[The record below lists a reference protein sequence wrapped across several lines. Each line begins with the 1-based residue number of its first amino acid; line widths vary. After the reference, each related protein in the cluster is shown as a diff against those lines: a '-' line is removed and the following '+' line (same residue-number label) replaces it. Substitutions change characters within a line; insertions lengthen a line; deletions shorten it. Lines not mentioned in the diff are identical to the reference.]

1 VWLYSAPQE
10 NLKQLTEEIDMAD
23 ASFYWHDYET
33 WGANPRVDRVA
44 QFAGIR
50 TDKNLDI
57 IGEPLMIYAKPT
69 GDFLPHPEAVL
80 ITGITPQLAT
90 AEGIPES
97 DFFRQIHTEF
107 SKPNSCIVGYNN
119 LRFDDE
125 VTRFGFYRN
134 FRDPY
139 AYSWQNGN
147 SRWDVLDLMRI
158 TRALRPEGINWPM
171 NDKGVA
177 SFRLTDLT
185 EANDIEQQG
194 AHDAL
199 VDVKA
204 TIALA
209 KLVNQKQ
216 PKLFEFYFNLRN
228 KHQAAA
234 LLNRAKPDILLHV
247 SGMFPADQG
256 CLAPIFPLFVN
267 PTNSNEIIC
276 YNLRFNPQALL
287 QLSAEDIQKKRYTKT
302 VDLAEG
308 EERLPLKG
316 VHINKSPALAPAST
330 LNQTQA
336 EKWQID
342 WDEIRANRDLLLSD
356 PDLIKRLT
364 HVYSE
369 TRDHQSGNAD
379 SALYEG
385 FINQDDRL
393 VCNQLLAATPD
404 ELASWSTDC
413 FLDRRLQTLLFRYR
427 ARNFPLSL
435 TADESLRW
443 QRFCQ
448 SRLLGEDDAGGLTVE
463 QFQESL
469 LTLAQREQGE
479 REQALLNKLSMW
491 AQEIFS

>member
-1 VWLYSAPQE
+1 
-10 NLKQLTEEIDMAD
+10 MAD

-33 WGANPRVDRVA
+33 WGVNPRVDRVA

-50 TDKNLDI
+50 TDKNLEI

-69 GDFLPHPEAVL
+69 SDFLPHPEAVL
-80 ITGITPQLAT
+80 VTGITPQLAH

-107 SKPNSCIVGYNN
+107 SQSNSCIVGYNN

-147 SRWDVLDLMRI
+147 SRWDVLDLLRI
-158 TRALRPEGINWPM
+158 TRALRPEGINWPL
-171 NDKGVA
+171 NNKGVA
-177 SFRLTDLT
+177 SFKLTDLT
-185 EANDIEQQG
+185 QANDIEQQG

-209 KLVNQKQ
+209 KLVKQKQ
-216 PKLFEFYFNLRN
+216 PKLFDFYFNLRN
-228 KHQAAA
+228 KNQAAQ
-234 LLNRAKPDILLHV
+234 LLNLAKPSIILHV

-256 CLAPIFPLFVN
+256 CLAPMLPLLAN
-267 PTNSNEIIC
+267 PKNSNEVIC

-287 QLSAEDIQKKRYTKT
+287 KLSAEDIQKKLYTRT
-302 VDLAEG
+302 IDLAKG
-308 EERLPLKG
+308 EQRLPLKG
-316 VHINKSPALAPAST
+316 VHINKSPALAPMST
-330 LNQTQA
+330 LNEVQA

-342 WDEIRANRDLLLSD
+342 WNEIRAHQDLLLSD
-356 PDLIKRLT
+356 PNLIKRLT
-364 HVYSE
+364 SVYSE
-369 TRDHQSGNAD
+369 PKSHPRGDAD

-385 FINQDDRL
+385 FINQQDRL
-393 VCNQLLAATPD
+393 ICNHVLAATPS
-404 ELASWSTDC
+404 ELANWSEDC
-413 FLDRRLQTLLFRYR
+413 FQDKRLQVLLFRYR
-427 ARNFPLSL
+427 ARNFPQSL
-435 TADESLRW
+435 TPDESLRW

-448 SRLLGEDDAGGLTVE
+448 SRLLDGDDAGGLTAE
-463 QFQESL
+463 QFQQQL
-469 LTLAQREQGE
+469 LTLAQREQGD
-479 REQALLNKLSMW
+479 REQALLNKLSLW
-491 AQEIFS
+491 AQQIFS